1 MVDFFESIPDFFEAL
16 VIIVELLFKSET
28 VQKTEL
34 VCQIINKIESVP
46 LRGGITLQVLE
57 TSSLREKNS

>member
-28 VQKTEL
+28 LQKTEL
-34 VCQIINKIESVP
+34 ACQIINKIESVP
-46 LRGGITLQVLE
+46 LRGGITSQVLE
-57 TSSLREKNS
+57 TSSVREKNC